1 MPMVETNMS
10 IGFLGLLLLAGL
22 VFLAVLGLVGVLS
35 HPRAREALKIVFG
48 GLAAIAMLVVLLG
61 GFVFLARQQAV
72 RTAVRT
78 ERAAVAAKTAQLRS
92 LEAKIRAAESQWETL
107 ERVATPSADSLEAA
121 EAELGAGQT
130 KDSDAGVEAG
140 EGKESPQPAAK
151 ELPKEKPAE
160 AESESP
166 PPDQVTV
173 GPSIEKRPEW
183 VGRKPYKE
191 NSVYCWPVVTDPRPD
206 EEETFSEALPEAI
219 RAAVREYVQTK
230 LGLTSADARLVALDP
245 DYAMTHLVDGDL
257 WTEPVATS
265 FGPWVRVHAMV
276 KFDHEANVVLK
287 ERFAAAQV
295 ERRLWGAG
303 AVACGLLFLLAVA
316 YCYLKIDLASGGS
329 RRWLLRFAAILV
341 ILVSILVTG
350 GLAKMIL

>member
-1 MPMVETNMS
+1 MS
-10 IGFLGLLLLAGL
+10 VGFLGLLLLAGL
-22 VFLAVLGLVGVLS
+22 VFLAVIGLVGVLS
-35 HPRAREALKIVFG
+35 HPRVREAAKIVFG

-61 GFVFLARQQAV
+61 GFVFLARQQTA

-78 ERAAVAAKTAQLRS
+78 ERAAVAAKTAQLKA
-92 LEAKIRAAESQWETL
+92 LEAKIRAAESEWEIL
-107 ERVATPSADSLEAA
+107 ERAATPSAGSLEAA
-121 EAELGAGQT
+121 EAERGAGQT

-140 EGKESPQPAAK
+140 EGKGAAKPAAK

-166 PPDQVTV
+166 PPGEVPV
-173 GPSIEKRPEW
+173 GLSIEKRPEW

-191 NSVYCWPVVTDPRPD
+191 SSVFCWPVVTDPRPD

-230 LGLTSADARLVALDP
+230 LDLESAAAREVALDP
-245 DYAMTHLVDGDL
+245 DYAMSHLVGGDL

-265 FGPWVRVHAMV
+265 FGPWVRAHALV

-295 ERRLWGAG
+295 ARRLWVAG
-303 AVACGLLFLLAVA
+303 AVTCALVFLLAVA
-316 YCYLKIDLASGGS
+316 YCYLKLDLASGGS